1 MIDRR
6 TMLSLGSGA
15 AVVLIAARAEAQPR
29 PPAGNVTA
37 LTGKASALA
46 DGAGERTLARGD
58 PVQLAEMVQ
67 TAAQSRLGL
76 QLGQR
81 TIVNLG
87 PSTKLKLDPHI
98 VDAGGTFDL
107 VEGSMLFEHTRP
119 KGTAPGRAEIRSPYG
134 LIAVRGTRFWA
145 GINRGV
151 FGVFVVDGQ
160 VDVSASGRTVSLAP
174 GWGSDIAHPGA
185 APTQARAWPVPRQR
199 EIYMETLGFIPRR

>member
-6 TMLSLGSGA
+6 TMLGLGSGA
-15 AVVLIAARAEAQPR
+15 AAALIADPAAAQPR
-29 PPAGNVTA
+29 PAAGNVTT

-46 DGAGERTLARGD
+46 DGAAERALAKGD
-58 PVQLAEMVQ
+58 PVQLAELVQ
-67 TAAQSRLGL
+67 TGAQSRLGL

-87 PSTKLKLDPHI
+87 PSTRLKLDPHI

-107 VEGSMLFEHTRP
+107 VEGSVLFEHTRP

-151 FGVFVVDGQ
+151 FGVFVVEGN
-160 VDVSASGRTVSLAP
+160 VDVSAAGRTVSLAP
-174 GWGSDIAHPGA
+174 GWGSDVTRPGA
-185 APTQARAWPVPRQR
+185 APTEARVWPVPRQR
-199 EIYMETLGFIPRR
+199 EIYMETLGFVPRR